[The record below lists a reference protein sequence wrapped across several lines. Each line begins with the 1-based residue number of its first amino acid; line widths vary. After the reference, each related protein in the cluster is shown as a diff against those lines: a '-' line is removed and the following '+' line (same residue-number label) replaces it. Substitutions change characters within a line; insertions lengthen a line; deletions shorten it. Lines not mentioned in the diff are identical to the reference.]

1 MAKVDFY
8 VLNASGE
15 VARQQFACRLAEKAY
30 RLDHSVHILAA
41 DAQSVGRLDDLLWT
55 FRDGSFVPHERI
67 DSSDS
72 GATPKS
78 PVTIG
83 SDGASG
89 GDADLLI
96 NLSSEVPSSV
106 AAFPRIAEIVTADGE
121 SKDASRARF
130 VEYRD
135 AGHTLETHKL

>member
-8 VLNASGE
+8 VLKGSGE

-30 RLDHSVHILAA
+30 RLENSVHILAS
-41 DAQSVGRLDDLLWT
+41 DAQTVGRMDDLLWT
-55 FRDGSFVPHERI
+55 FRDGSFVPHERT
-67 DSSDS
+67 DEHST
-72 GATPKS
+72 AQS
-78 PVTIG
+78 PVTID
-83 SDGASG
+83 SNNTSGA
-89 GDADLLI
+89 DADLLI
-96 NLSSEVPSSV
+96 NLSPAVPGSV
-106 AAFPRIAEIVTADGE
+106 ASCARIAEIVTSDAD